1 MTNCPSAFQDASV
14 ECVTCKRCQA
24 TCPTK
29 VDMPEVV
36 RLRRYLDRPR
46 GSHRDLFLLTQ
57 KVQARSEVTP
67 WLSPELD
74 TGRDDIYYFP
84 GCQPILDELI
94 EGATDFKRASNAGVA
109 LLNHLGI
116 SPKIIYGCCGH
127 DLYYSGNLE
136 HFELIRRRLSPIKGR
151 VITGCA
157 ECYHSLKSLHGVD
170 AVHISELLAERLK
183 IDGGSVH
190 NETKVAFH
198 DPCRLGRHHGIYDA
212 PREVLSSISDL
223 REMENAREDSIC
235 CGVSAWMNCNP
246 ASKLARLKR
255 LRQASDV
262 DAEVLVTA
270 CSKCQT
276 HLSCVYREES
286 YNGDPKELQ
295 VMDLQEFVADALGVK
310 VPESVARP
318 VKGRRLEPVREGVTL
333 DDALSAE
340 GVENAF
346 ACTTCERC
354 EIECEYAYE
363 AVRDVESLR
372 RDVVASGR
380 GPKEHQAIAERV
392 RSSGNVF
399 GETAGYSRPRE
410 GAEYVYFPG
419 CVAQFRRR
427 SLMEDTLK
435 VLDTLGLDYEVPKD
449 LVCCGSVL
457 KRTGH
462 DLSSVMER
470 NRRLLAGRKVVT
482 SCAGC
487 YSTLKSD
494 YDGLDVVHV
503 SQLLA
508 ERLGD
513 LRLGTLDMELAYH
526 DPCHLGRR
534 MSVYD
539 EPRKVLSSIPGLRV
553 REFSA
558 SREKAIC
565 CGGGGGVRSARKD
578 LSSKLGSEKAK
589 EAKEIRVDAIAT
601 ACPFC
606 EVNLEDCGAE
616 VLDIV
621 EIVARSLKEGKA

>member
-1 MTNCPSAFQDASV
+1 MNNCPSVFQDASV

-24 TCPTK
+24 ACPTN
-29 VDMPEVV
+29 VDLPEVV
-36 RLRRYLDRPR
+36 RLKRYLDRPR

-57 KVQARSEVTP
+57 KLQARSEATP

-94 EGATDFKRASNAGVA
+94 EGATDYKRASNAGVA

-136 HFELIRRRLSPIKGR
+136 HFELIHKRLSSIQGR
-151 VITGCA
+151 VVTGCA
-157 ECYHSLKSLHGVD
+157 ECYHGLKSLHGVD
-170 AVHISELLAERLK
+170 AIHISELLAERLN
-183 IDGGSVH
+183 GEVVSTHAG
-190 NETKVAFH
+190 TKVTFH

-212 PREVLSSISDL
+212 PRDVLSKVADL
-223 REMENAREDSIC
+223 KEMESSRESAIC

-246 ASKLARLKR
+246 ASKLARMGR

-262 DAEVLVTA
+262 GAEVLVTA

-276 HLSCVYREES
+276 HLGCVYREES
-286 YNGDPKELQ
+286 YDGDPRELQ
-295 VMDLQEFVADALGVK
+295 VLDLQELVADALGVR
-310 VPESVARP
+310 VPESVARK
-318 VKGRRLEPVREGVTL
+318 VKGRRLEPLDEELALEGV
-333 DDALSAE
+333 LSEE
-340 GVENAF
+340 GARNAF

-354 EIECEYAYE
+354 KVECEYAYQ
-363 AVRDVESLR
+363 AVHDVESLR
-372 RDVVASGR
+372 RGAVACGR
-380 GPKEHQAIAERV
+380 GPGQHLAIADKV
-392 RSSGNVF
+392 RTSGNVF
-399 GETAGYSRPRE
+399 GEPQGYSRPRE
-410 GAEYVYFPG
+410 AAEYVYFPG

-427 SLMEDTLK
+427 SLLDATLE
-435 VLDTLGLDYEVPKD
+435 VLDALDLDYEVPSD

-462 DLSSVMER
+462 DHSQVMEQNLR
-470 NRRLLAGRKVVT
+470 TLRGRKVVT

-487 YSTLKSD
+487 YSTLKTD
-494 YDGLDVVHV
+494 YEGLDVVHI

-508 ERLGD
+508 ERSGD
-513 LRLGTLDMELAYH
+513 LRLGRVEMELAYH
-526 DPCHLGRR
+526 DPCHLGRK
-534 MSVYD
+534 MSVYE
-539 EPRKVLSSIPGLRV
+539 EPRKVLASIPGIRV
-553 REFSA
+553 KEFS
-558 SREKAIC
+558 SSKEKATC

-578 LSSKLGSEKAK
+578 LSTKLGSDKAK
-589 EAKEIRVDAIAT
+589 EAEEMKVKAIAT

-621 EIVARSLKEGKA
+621 ELVARALKEGGA

>member
-1 MTNCPSAFQDASV
+1 MNNCPSASQEANV
-14 ECVTCKRCQA
+14 ECVTCKRCQS

-29 VDMPEVV
+29 VDLPEVV
-36 RLRRYLDRPR
+36 RLQRYLNRPR

-67 WLSPELD
+67 WLSTELD

-94 EGATDFKRASNAGVA
+94 EGATDFKRAPNAGVA

-136 HFELIRRRLSPIKGR
+136 HFELIRRRLSSIKGK

-170 AVHISELLAERLK
+170 AVHIAEILDRELKDEGSSMRER
-183 IDGGSVH
+183 
-190 NETKVAFH
+190 TKVTFH

-212 PREVLSSISDL
+212 PRNVLSKVSDL
-223 REMENAREDSIC
+223 KEMDNAKEDSIC

-246 ASKLARLKR
+246 VSKLARLKR
-255 LRQASDV
+255 LRQAADV

-276 HLSCVYREES
+276 HLGCVYREES
-286 YNGDPKELQ
+286 YEGDPKELQ
-295 VMDLQEFVADALGVK
+295 VLDLQEFVADALGVK
-310 VPESVARP
+310 VPESVPKA
-318 VKGRRLEPVREGVTL
+318 VKGRRLSPIQEVITL

-340 GVENAF
+340 GIENAF

-354 EIECEYAYE
+354 EVECEYAYE
-363 AVRDVESLR
+363 AVHDVESLR

-380 GPKEHQAIAERV
+380 GPEEHHDIAKKV
-392 RSSGNVF
+392 KSSGNVF
-399 GETAGYSRPRE
+399 GESAGYARSRE

-419 CVAQFRRR
+419 CVAQFRKR
-427 SLMEDTLK
+427 SLLEDTLK
-435 VLDTLGLDYEVPKD
+435 VLDALGIEYEVPAD

-462 DLSSVMER
+462 DLTGVMEK
-470 NRRLLAGRKVVT
+470 NKRLLAGRKVIT

-487 YSTLKSD
+487 FSTLKRD
-494 YDGLDVVHV
+494 YEGLDVIHV

-508 ERLGD
+508 ERSGD
-513 LRLGTLDMELAYH
+513 LNLGALEMELVYH

-539 EPRKVLSSIPGLRV
+539 EPRKVLSSIPGLKV
-553 REFSA
+553 REFSTSKERA
-558 SREKAIC
+558 TC

-589 EAKEIRVDAIAT
+589 EAEGMGVDAIVT

-606 EVNLEDCGAE
+606 EVNLEGSGVE

>member
-1 MTNCPSAFQDASV
+1 MNNCPSVFQDASV

-24 TCPTK
+24 ACPTN
-29 VDMPEVV
+29 VDLPEVV

-57 KVQARSEVTP
+57 KLQARSEATP

-94 EGATDFKRASNAGVA
+94 EGATDYKRASNAGVA

-136 HFELIRRRLSPIKGR
+136 HFKLIHKRLSSIRGK
-151 VITGCA
+151 VVTGCA

-170 AVHISELLAERLK
+170 AIHISELLAERLNGEVVSAHK
-183 IDGGSVH
+183 G
-190 NETKVAFH
+190 TKVTFH

-212 PREVLSSISDL
+212 PRVVLSKVADL
-223 REMENAREDSIC
+223 KEMEGSRESAIC

-246 ASKLARLKR
+246 ASKLARMKR
-255 LRQASDV
+255 LRQASEV
-262 DAEVLVTA
+262 EAEVLVTT

-286 YNGDPKELQ
+286 YDGDPKELQ
-295 VMDLQEFVADALGVK
+295 VLDLQEFLADALGIR
-310 VPESVARP
+310 VPESVAKT
-318 VKGRRLEPVREGVTL
+318 VKGRRLEPLDEEHALESVLSEEG
-333 DDALSAE
+333 AR
-340 GVENAF
+340 NAF

-354 EIECEYAYE
+354 KVECEYAYE
-363 AVRDVESLR
+363 AVHDVESLR
-372 RDVVASGR
+372 RGAVACGR
-380 GPKEHQAIAERV
+380 GPEQHLEIAEKV
-392 RSSGNVF
+392 RTSGNVF
-399 GETAGYSRPRE
+399 GEHSGYSRPRE

-427 SLMEDTLK
+427 SLLDATLK
-435 VLDTLGLDYEVPKD
+435 VLDALGLDYEVPSD

-462 DLSSVMER
+462 DPSQVKEQNLR
-470 NRRLLAGRKVVT
+470 TLRGRKVVT

-487 YSTLKSD
+487 YSTLKAD
-494 YDGLDVVHV
+494 YEGLDVVHI

-508 ERLGD
+508 ARSGD
-513 LRLGTLDMELAYH
+513 LRLGRLDMELAYH
-526 DPCHLGRR
+526 DPCHLGRK
-534 MSVYD
+534 MSVYE
-539 EPRKVLSSIPGLRV
+539 EPRMVLASIPGLRV
-553 REFSA
+553 KEFS
-558 SREKAIC
+558 SSKEKATC

-578 LSSKLGSEKAK
+578 LSTKLGSEKAR
-589 EAKEIRVDAIAT
+589 EAKEMGVEAIAT

-621 EIVARSLKEGKA
+621 ELVAKALREGGA